1 MNSFRQAVTNG
12 DIEIFRHIFEI
23 GTDEDKEYNREWIQ
37 QYNIFDDKIINPIFW
52 RQVRQVVKKDEENTT
67 DKLEKGLGQS

>member
-1 MNSFRQAVTNG
+1 MTNG

-52 RQVRQVVKKDEENTT
+52 RQVRQVVKKDEEKTT
-67 DKLEKGLGQS
+67 DKSLLEKGLGQS

>member
-1 MNSFRQAVTNG
+1 MTSG

-37 QYNIFDDKIINPIFW
+37 QYNIFDDKKINPIFW

>member
-1 MNSFRQAVTNG
+1 MTNG

-52 RQVRQVVKKDEENTT
+52 RQVRQVVKKDEEKTP
-67 DKLEKGLGQS
+67 DKSRLEKGLGQS

>member
-1 MNSFRQAVTNG
+1 MTSG
-12 DIEIFRHIFEI
+12 DIEIFGHIFEI

-52 RQVRQVVKKDEENTT
+52 RQVRQVVKKDEEKTP
-67 DKLEKGLGQS
+67 DKSRLEKGLAQS

>member
-1 MNSFRQAVTNG
+1 MTNG

-52 RQVRQVVKKDEENTT
+52 RQVRQVVKKDEEKTT
-67 DKLEKGLGQS
+67 DKSRLEKGLGQS

>member
-1 MNSFRQAVTNG
+1 MTSG

-52 RQVRQVVKKDEENTT
+52 RQVRQVVKKDEEKST
-67 DKLEKGLGQS
+67 DKSLLEKGLGQS

>member
-1 MNSFRQAVTNG
+1 MTSG

-52 RQVRQVVKKDEENTT
+52 RQVRQVVKKDEEKTT
-67 DKLEKGLGQS
+67 DKSLLEKGLGQS

>member
-1 MNSFRQAVTNG
+1 VTNG

-37 QYNIFDDKIINPIFW
+37 KYNIFDDNLINPIFW
-52 RQVRQVVKKDEENTT
+52 RQVRQVVKKDEEKTT
-67 DKLEKGLGQS
+67 DKSRLEKGLGQS